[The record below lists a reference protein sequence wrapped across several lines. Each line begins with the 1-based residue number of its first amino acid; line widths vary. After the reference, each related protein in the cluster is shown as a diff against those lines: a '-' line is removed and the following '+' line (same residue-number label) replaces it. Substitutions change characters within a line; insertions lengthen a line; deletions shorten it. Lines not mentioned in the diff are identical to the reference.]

1 VAPDR
6 SWNKITS
13 LDLSLKKLA
22 PYKEIFPALAKT
34 DAIDARRILEPF
46 RLRDDLAVARGV
58 LQEIVGLT
66 QEAERLKRF
75 TRRRRQLVN
84 EKVRVLNRMQAD
96 LQAVCSGLLAI
107 TAEADNPV
115 HHPAGHRKSNQT
127 EHAPADLISQLRR
140 IRQPCNTEPE
150 HQTTGN
156 PANHATL

>member
-1 VAPDR
+1 
-6 SWNKITS
+6 
-13 LDLSLKKLA
+13 LSLKKLA

-84 EKVRVLNRMQAD
+84 EKVRVLNRM
-96 LQAVCSGLLAI
+96 
-107 TAEADNPV
+107 
-115 HHPAGHRKSNQT
+115 
-127 EHAPADLISQLRR
+127 
-140 IRQPCNTEPE
+140 
-150 HQTTGN
+150 
-156 PANHATL
+156 